1 MFGSIEFNDRK
12 STNATRVKPRSS
24 QGESKVKLIGLKEN
38 PFTFDAPAD
47 QSALILDGVNY
58 EGPITMKTKPKTE
71 IEAMEKTI
79 SSNHFSIMKFQPFE
93 NQELFIWIKPKDK
106 THALDVYIN
115 IGN

>member
-1 MFGSIEFNDRK
+1 MFGSIEFKGSN
-12 STNATRVKPRSS
+12 STKVNRRSTEG
-24 QGESKVKLIGLKEN
+24 QTKVKLVGLKQN
-38 PFTFDAPAD
+38 PFTFGASAD